1 MTLEANQ
8 IDLLKFD
15 ATGLITTVVQHAHTG
30 DVLMVAWMNRD
41 ALKLTL
47 ERQRLVFWSRSRQQL
62 WEKGETSG
70 HTLNLISITADCD
83 QDTLLAKALPAG
95 PVCHTGSPTCFGDM
109 DAGVGFLAR
118 LQRIISERAAESPE
132 SSYTAKLLAAG
143 IQRVA
148 QKVGEEG
155 VELALAA
162 TTDEKSKIID
172 EAADLLYHT
181 LVLLRAKGLT
191 LEDVTA
197 RLAERHQRSNS
208 SEAGA
213 RKL

>member
-8 IDLLKFD
+8 IDRLKFD

>member
-8 IDLLKFD
+8 IDRLKFD

-70 HTLNLISITADCD
+70 QTLNLISITADCD

>member
-8 IDLLKFD
+8 IDRLKFD

-95 PVCHTGSPTCFGDM
+95 PVCHTGSPTCFGDL

>member
-1 MTLEANQ
+1 MTLDENGIAQ
-8 IDLLKFD
+8 LKFD
-15 ATGLITTVVQHAHTG
+15 ASGLITTVVQHAHTG
-30 DVLMVAWMNRD
+30 DVLMVAWMNAE

-47 ERQRLVFWSRSRQQL
+47 ERRRLVFWSRSRQTL

-70 HTLNLISITADCD
+70 HTLNLVSIRTDCD

-95 PVCHTGSPTCFGDM
+95 PVCHTGSATCFGEL
-109 DAGVGFLAR
+109 DAGVGFLAH
-118 LQRIISERAAESPE
+118 LQRIIGERATESPE

-162 TTDEKSKIID
+162 TTDDRNKITD

-197 RLAERHQRSNS
+197 RLAERHQRSNTS
-208 SEAGA
+208 DAGA

>member
-1 MTLEANQ
+1 MTLDENGIAQ
-8 IDLLKFD
+8 LKFD
-15 ATGLITTVVQHAHTG
+15 ASGLITTVVQHAHTG
-30 DVLMVAWMNRD
+30 DVLMVAWMNAE
-41 ALKLTL
+41 ALKLTV
-47 ERQRLVFWSRSRQQL
+47 ERRRLVFWSRSRQTL

-70 HTLNLISITADCD
+70 HTLNLVSIRTDCD

-95 PVCHTGSPTCFGDM
+95 PVCHTGSSTCFGEL
-109 DAGVGFLAR
+109 DAGVGFLAH
-118 LQRIISERAAESPE
+118 LQRIIAERATESPD

-162 TTDEKSKIID
+162 TTDDRNKITD

-197 RLAERHQRSNS
+197 RLAERHQRSNTS
-208 SEAGA
+208 DAGA

>member
-8 IDLLKFD
+8 IDRLKFD

-162 TTDEKSKIID
+162 TTDDKSKIID

>member
-1 MTLEANQ
+1 MTLDENGIAQ
-8 IDLLKFD
+8 LKFD
-15 ATGLITTVVQHAHTG
+15 ASGLITTVVQHAHTG
-30 DVLMVAWMNRD
+30 DVLMVAWMNAE

-47 ERQRLVFWSRSRQQL
+47 ERRRLVFWSRSRQTL

-70 HTLNLISITADCD
+70 HTLNLVSIRTDCD

-95 PVCHTGSPTCFGDM
+95 PVCHTGSSTCFGEL
-109 DAGVGFLAR
+109 DAGVGFLAY
-118 LQRIISERAAESPE
+118 LQRIIAERATESPD

-162 TTDEKSKIID
+162 TTDDRNKITD

-197 RLAERHQRSNS
+197 RLAERHQRSNTS
-208 SEAGA
+208 DAGA